1 MTSIEETKALAP
13 WTEALPP
20 DWRAIRLDA
29 VADVLF
35 SNVDKHT
42 IEGEVPVRLCNYVD
56 VYKNERITDALDFME
71 ASAEPREIRKFQIR
85 CGDTLATKDS
95 EEPDDIAIPA
105 LVAEELPGVL
115 CGYHLALIRPR
126 LSTVS
131 GPFLTWLHSC
141 KSFRAQYE
149 ARAVGVT
156 RFGLPEYAFRAA
168 RVPLPSLP
176 EQQRIT
182 AYLNASCAAIDAA
195 VAAKRHQLETLDA
208 LRKTTITHAIT
219 RGQGD
224 DVELESTGNVWMT
237 SIPRK
242 WNLVCLKRIS
252 DIQTG
257 LTLGKTYEGPL
268 IERPYLRVANV
279 QDGRLDL
286 DDVTLIEVPSAVAAR
301 VELRA
306 GDVLMTEGGDLDK
319 LGRGYL
325 WDGQIPNC
333 LHQNHIFA
341 VRCFA
346 HKLRP
351 MFLTYA
357 TASQYGRDYF
367 EATGK
372 RTTNLAST
380 SSTKVGLF
388 PIPLPPITEQD
399 EICGFLGEKLA
410 ELRRISGGIEAQI
423 ETLTAYRKSLIHE
436 CVTGQR
442 RVTEADLQRAGGAQ
456 SFCAVRQSS

>member
-1 MTSIEETKALAP
+1 MTFVEETKALAP

-20 DWRAIRLDA
+20 DWRVTRLDA

-56 VYKNERITDALDFME
+56 VYNNERITDTLDFME
-71 ASAEPREIRKFQIR
+71 ASAEPREIEKFQIR

-176 EQQRIT
+176 DQQRIA
-182 AYLNASCAAIDAA
+182 AYLDSTCAAIDVAL
-195 VAAKRHQLETLDA
+195 AAKRRQIGTLDA
-208 LRKTTITHAIT
+208 LRKTIITHAVT
-219 RGQGD
+219 RGLED
-224 DVELESTGNVWMT
+224 DPKLESTGNVWMT
-237 SIPRK
+237 SIPRG
-242 WNLVCLKRIS
+242 WSLVCLKRIS

-286 DDVTLIEVPSAVAAR
+286 DDVTSIEVPSAVAAR

-306 GDVLMTEGGDLDK
+306 GDILMTEGGDLDK

-325 WDGQIPNC
+325 WNGQIPNC

-341 VRCFA
+341 VRCFP

-357 TASQYGRDYF
+357 TTSQYGRGYF

-388 PIPLPPITEQD
+388 PMPLPPLAEQD
-399 EICGFLGEKLA
+399 EICDFLDAKLS
-410 ELRRISGGIEAQI
+410 ELKRIARAIESQI

-442 RVTEADLQRAGGAQ
+442 RVTEEDLGQAAGAR
-456 SFCAVRQSS
+456 SACLVRQSS